1 MWGAKQ
7 ARNQHLVHLS
17 FFGSLKTD
25 QFLKVMD
32 ILYCPNPSL
41 KQSQRVIINPEL
53 KYLKWV
59 KNLKCLKYLKWLKYL
74 NLRSLSV

>member
-1 MWGAKQ
+1 
-7 ARNQHLVHLS
+7 
-17 FFGSLKTD
+17 
-25 QFLKVMD
+25 MD